1 LSSFFRDL
9 LIPGGHFSGRN
20 TRTLPGHK
28 GLPEKLGGTN
38 AQWILHASG
47 AWDDFKIFFAAGDLP
62 EGDGYRG
69 F

>member
-1 LSSFFRDL
+1 
-9 LIPGGHFSGRN
+9 
-20 TRTLPGHK
+20 
-28 GLPEKLGGTN
+28 LGGTN